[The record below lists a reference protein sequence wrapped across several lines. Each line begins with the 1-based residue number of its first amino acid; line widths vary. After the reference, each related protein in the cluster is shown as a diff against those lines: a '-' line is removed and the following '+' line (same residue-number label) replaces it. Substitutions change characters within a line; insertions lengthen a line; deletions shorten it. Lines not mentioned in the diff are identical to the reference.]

1 MNAALDALR
10 QQMKKYDIDT
20 YVVPTDDFHLSEYV
34 GMYFRAIRFLSG
46 FTGEG
51 NLVVTQDSAA
61 LFTDGRYFIQAEQE
75 LAGRDV
81 ELMRMGEPGVPVLDD
96 YLVSVTPE
104 GGYLGFDG
112 RCVDFHHGMTLRD
125 RLAEKAVA
133 VKAEQDLVGQVW
145 TDRPALASSR
155 VWILEDRF
163 AGKSAAEKLAE
174 LRALMRQKGAGFHII
189 TSLDDIAWL
198 LNLRADDI
206 PCNPVFLSYM
216 IIDPKSAYLFVNPAD
231 LDEEVKAYLE
241 NLRVKVAPYDRFYEA
256 VHQLKDTT
264 VLLETAKTNYAT
276 ISELPDSVRILD
288 EMLPTSLWKSQK
300 NPVEIEN
307 MKKAHVKDGVAVTN
321 FMYFMKHAF
330 TADGQLTEEA
340 KKLLGSEEMNEWNT
354 AKLSERYRGE
364 QDGYIEPSFTT
375 ISAYGPNAALPHYAP
390 TAESFRVIEPKGLY
404 LLDSGGQYF
413 EGTTDITRT
422 IAMGPITEIERKHF
436 TLVLKSMLRL
446 GDVIFLEGS
455 SGITLDLAAREVLW
469 REGLNY
475 NHGTGHGVGFCL
487 NVHERPNAFRYRQ
500 AQGRMEHLPLHEGNI
515 TSDEPGIY
523 IEGSHGIRLENL
535 TLVEQAFQ
543 NEFGNFFRLS
553 FLTMV
558 PLDLDAID
566 VRLLEPHEIELLNRY
581 HQQVYATLA
590 PYFSGEKLAWL
601 QHATREVQ
609 L

>member
-1 MNAALDALR
+1 MNVALDALR

-20 YVVPTDDFHLSEYV
+20 YLVPTDDFHLSEYV

-81 ELMRMGEPGVPVLDD
+81 ELMRMGEPGVPALDD

-133 VKAEQDLVGQVW
+133 VKAEQDLVDQVW

-163 AGKSAAEKLAE
+163 AGKNAAEKLAE
-174 LRALMRQKGAGFHII
+174 LRALMQQKGAGFHII

-216 IIDPKSAYLFVNPAD
+216 IIDPESAYLFMNPAD

-241 NLRVKVAPYDRFYEA
+241 NLKVKVAPYDRFYEA
-256 VHQLKDTT
+256 VHQLKETT
-264 VLLETAKTNYAT
+264 VLLESAKTNYAT

-288 EMLPTSLWKSQK
+288 EMLPTSMWKSQK

-307 MKKAHVKDGVAVTN
+307 MKKAHVKATDKGALDCTIRARVTAAAVRATG
-321 FMYFMKHAF
+321 K
-330 TADGQLTEEA
+330 
-340 KKLLGSEEMNEWNT
+340 
-354 AKLSERYRGE
+354 
-364 QDGYIEPSFTT
+364 
-375 ISAYGPNAALPHYAP
+375 
-390 TAESFRVIEPKGLY
+390 
-404 LLDSGGQYF
+404 
-413 EGTTDITRT
+413 
-422 IAMGPITEIERKHF
+422 
-436 TLVLKSMLRL
+436 
-446 GDVIFLEGS
+446 DVWE
-455 SGITLDLAAREVLW
+455 D
-469 REGLNY
+469 
-475 NHGTGHGVGFCL
+475 
-487 NVHERPNAFRYRQ
+487 
-500 AQGRMEHLPLHEGNI
+500 
-515 TSDEPGIY
+515 
-523 IEGSHGIRLENL
+523 
-535 TLVEQAFQ
+535 
-543 NEFGNFFRLS
+543 
-553 FLTMV
+553 
-558 PLDLDAID
+558 
-566 VRLLEPHEIELLNRY
+566 
-581 HQQVYATLA
+581 
-590 PYFSGEKLAWL
+590 
-601 QHATREVQ
+601 
-609 L
+609 

>member
-1 MNAALDALR
+1 M
-10 QQMKKYDIDT
+10 
-20 YVVPTDDFHLSEYV
+20 
-34 GMYFRAIRFLSG
+34 
-46 FTGEG
+46 
-51 NLVVTQDSAA
+51 
-61 LFTDGRYFIQAEQE
+61 
-75 LAGRDV
+75 
-81 ELMRMGEPGVPVLDD
+81 
-96 YLVSVTPE
+96 
-104 GGYLGFDG
+104 
-112 RCVDFHHGMTLRD
+112 
-125 RLAEKAVA
+125 
-133 VKAEQDLVGQVW
+133 
-145 TDRPALASSR
+145 
-155 VWILEDRF
+155 
-163 AGKSAAEKLAE
+163 
-174 LRALMRQKGAGFHII
+174 
-189 TSLDDIAWL
+189 
-198 LNLRADDI
+198 
-206 PCNPVFLSYM
+206 
-216 IIDPKSAYLFVNPAD
+216 
-231 LDEEVKAYLE
+231 
-241 NLRVKVAPYDRFYEA
+241 
-256 VHQLKDTT
+256 
-264 VLLETAKTNYAT
+264 
-276 ISELPDSVRILD
+276 
-288 EMLPTSLWKSQK
+288 
-300 NPVEIEN
+300 
-307 MKKAHVKDGVAVTN
+307 
-321 FMYFMKHAF
+321 
-330 TADGQLTEEA
+330 
-340 KKLLGSEEMNEWNT
+340 
-354 AKLSERYRGE
+354 
-364 QDGYIEPSFTT
+364 
-375 ISAYGPNAALPHYAP
+375 
-390 TAESFRVIEPKGLY
+390 IEPKGLY

-535 TLVEQAFQ
+535 TLVEKAFQ

-566 VRLLEPHEIELLNRY
+566 VHLLEPHELALLNQY

>member
-1 MNAALDALR
+1 
-10 QQMKKYDIDT
+10 MK
-20 YVVPTDDFHLSEYV
+20 
-34 GMYFRAIRFLSG
+34 R
-46 FTGEG
+46 
-51 NLVVTQDSAA
+51 
-61 LFTDGRYFIQAEQE
+61 
-75 LAGRDV
+75 
-81 ELMRMGEPGVPVLDD
+81 
-96 YLVSVTPE
+96 
-104 GGYLGFDG
+104 
-112 RCVDFHHGMTLRD
+112 
-125 RLAEKAVA
+125 
-133 VKAEQDLVGQVW
+133 
-145 TDRPALASSR
+145 
-155 VWILEDRF
+155 
-163 AGKSAAEKLAE
+163 
-174 LRALMRQKGAGFHII
+174 
-189 TSLDDIAWL
+189 
-198 LNLRADDI
+198 
-206 PCNPVFLSYM
+206 
-216 IIDPKSAYLFVNPAD
+216 
-231 LDEEVKAYLE
+231 
-241 NLRVKVAPYDRFYEA
+241 
-256 VHQLKDTT
+256 
-264 VLLETAKTNYAT
+264 
-276 ISELPDSVRILD
+276 
-288 EMLPTSLWKSQK
+288 
-300 NPVEIEN
+300 
-307 MKKAHVKDGVAVTN
+307 AHVKDGVAITN

-390 TAESFRVIEPKGLY
+390 TAESYRVIEPKGLY

-436 TLVLKSMLRL
+436 TLVLKAMLRL

-455 SGITLDLAAREVLW
+455 SGITLDLAAREVFW
-469 REGLNY
+469 REGLNF

-543 NEFGNFFRLS
+543 NEFGRFFRLS
-553 FLTMV
+553 FITMV

-590 PYFSGEKLAWL
+590 PYFSGDRLTWL

>member
-1 MNAALDALR
+1 M
-10 QQMKKYDIDT
+10 
-20 YVVPTDDFHLSEYV
+20 
-34 GMYFRAIRFLSG
+34 
-46 FTGEG
+46 
-51 NLVVTQDSAA
+51 
-61 LFTDGRYFIQAEQE
+61 
-75 LAGRDV
+75 
-81 ELMRMGEPGVPVLDD
+81 
-96 YLVSVTPE
+96 
-104 GGYLGFDG
+104 
-112 RCVDFHHGMTLRD
+112 
-125 RLAEKAVA
+125 
-133 VKAEQDLVGQVW
+133 KAEQDLVGQVW

-174 LRALMRQKGAGFHII
+174 LRALMQQKGAGFHII

-241 NLRVKVAPYDRFYEA
+241 DLRVKVAPYDRFYEA

-264 VLLETAKTNYAT
+264 VLLESAKTNYAT

-288 EMLPTSLWKSQK
+288 EMLPTSMWKSQK

-307 MKKAHVKDGVAVTN
+307 TKKAHVKDGVAVTN

-390 TAESFRVIEPKGLY
+390 TAESYRVIEPKGLY

-500 AQGRMEHLPLHEGNI
+500 AQGRMEHMPLHEGNI

-535 TLVEQAFQ
+535 TLVEKAFQ

-566 VRLLEPHEIELLNRY
+566 VRLLEPHELALLNQY

-590 PYFSGEKLAWL
+590 PYFSGDKLAWL